1 MMSWVWFGL
10 IAISVIFGIIT
21 GKIDQV
27 SQAAISGAF
36 EAVTLFLILLA
47 TICLWSGIMKIA
59 DKAGITLML
68 QKMLLP
74 ITKRLFPD
82 VKPESAGM
90 KAISMNIAANLLGLG
105 NAATPLGL
113 QAMKELSAH
122 SVEHGSVE
130 HSSKDKSTATNSM
143 ITFVVMNTASLQLI
157 PTTIAALRIKY
168 GSATPFDIVPA
179 VWLASI
185 VTVIFGVTLSKVLEQ
200 NSILNLKVKLSKNAH
215 SRKT

>member
-10 IAISVIFGIIT
+10 ISVSVLFGILT
-21 GKIDQV
+21 GKINQV
-27 SQAAISGAF
+27 SQAAISGAS
-36 EAVTLFLILLA
+36 EAVALFLILLA
-47 TICLWSGIMKIA
+47 TICLWSGLMKIA
-59 DKAGITLML
+59 DKAGITLLL
-68 QKMLLP
+68 QKLLLP
-74 ITKRLFPD
+74 ITKRIFPD

-113 QAMKELSAH
+113 QAMKELSAK
-122 SVEHGSVE
+122 
-130 HSSKDKSTATNSM
+130 SKDKSTATNSM

-185 VTVIFGVTLSKVLEQ
+185 VTLTFGVTLSKVLERS
-200 NSILNLKVKLSKNAH
+200 NKK
-215 SRKT
+215 R

>member
-10 IAISVIFGIIT
+10 IAISVVFGILT
-21 GKIDQV
+21 GKINQV
-27 SQAAISGAF
+27 SQAAISGAS

-59 DKAGITLML
+59 DKAGITLLL
-68 QKMLLP
+68 QKLLLP

-130 HSSKDKSTATNSM
+130 HGSVEHGSKDKSTATNSM

-157 PTTIAALRIKY
+157 PTTIAAMRIKY
-168 GSATPFDIVPA
+168 GSASPFDIVPA

-185 VTVIFGVTLSKVLEQ
+185 VTLIFGITLSKVLEQ
-200 NSILNLKVKLSKNAH
+200 GKKK
-215 SRKT
+215 R

>member
-10 IAISVIFGIIT
+10 IAISVLFGILT
-21 GKIDQV
+21 GKINQV
-27 SQAAISGAF
+27 SQAAISGAS

-59 DKAGITLML
+59 DKAGITLLL
-68 QKMLLP
+68 QKLLLP

-122 SVEHGSVE
+122 SVE

-185 VTVIFGVTLSKVLEQ
+185 VTLAFGITLSKVLERS
-200 NSILNLKVKLSKNAH
+200 NNK
-215 SRKT
+215 R